1 MADSP
6 VIEGQILAGKY
17 RVERVLGSGG
27 MGVVVA
33 AWHLELEQ
41 RVAVKFLHPL
51 ALERADTAERF
62 RREARSAA
70 KIKSE
75 HVARVIDIG
84 IMEGNVPYMV
94 MEYLEGHD
102 ISDEMARVGMLPMED
117 SVDFVL
123 QAIEALAEAHA
134 AGIVHRDLKPANLF
148 IATRA
153 DGTRIVKVLDFG
165 ISKSLLG
172 GSVAELSL
180 TRTSVLIGSPLYMSP
195 EQMRSARDVDTRTDI
210 WSLGVILYEMITGR
224 PPYTGDSI
232 PALCASLL
240 SDVPVSMQAIRPD
253 VPIALEDI
261 VMCCL
266 AKDREQRFASVGEL
280 ARALAPFGSIG
291 SQLHVDRASRVLGG
305 PDGLYAAQ
313 ASQRISSSDRSIS
326 NSDRRVSQSDQS
338 GQTRALSGS
347 GPRQTP
353 GRGTVD
359 SWGRTDAPVPVAEQR
374 PRSRGALYAGLGVGL
389 AAVIS
394 VVLFLGSRQPGTP
407 PTASASV
414 AAPPPP
420 LTGTQAQV
428 QPSQPAPAPRPDAVE
443 VLPSAAAPDPAA
455 PVVRP
460 ETTLLKAK
468 PGSAAALVAKAKPTP
483 GPAPK
488 PTPPPGGGDISDF
501 GGRR

>member
-6 VIEGQILAGKY
+6 VTEGQILAGKY

-70 KIKSE
+70 KIRSE
-75 HVARVIDIG
+75 HVARVIDVG

-102 ISDEMARVGMLPMED
+102 VSEEMAKVGMLPIAD
-117 SVDFVL
+117 AIDFVL

-180 TRTSVLIGSPLYMSP
+180 TRTSTLIGSPLYMSP
-195 EQMRSARDVDTRTDI
+195 EQMRSAKDVDTRTDI
-210 WSLGVILYEMITGR
+210 WSLGVIMYEMITGQ

-240 SDVPVSMQAIRPD
+240 GDTPPSMQSLRPD
-253 VPIALEDI
+253 VPIELENI
-261 VMCCL
+261 IMCCL
-266 AKDREQRFASVGEL
+266 AKDRQQRFGTVSEL
-280 ARALAPFGSIG
+280 ARALASFGSLS
-291 SQLHVDRASRVLGG
+291 SQLHVDRASRVLGVTDVSAVSVSMSSG
-305 PDGLYAAQ
+305 KHRAADASGAAKALAAPGLTPH
-313 ASQRISSSDRSIS
+313 RSTI
-326 NSDRRVSQSDQS
+326 
-338 GQTRALSGS
+338 
-347 GPRQTP
+347 
-353 GRGTVD
+353 D
-359 SWGRTDAPVPVAEQR
+359 SWGRTDSPMAGNTANKPASRSLLFVGVA
-374 PRSRGALYAGLGVGL
+374 LGLVGL
-389 AAVIS
+389 LS
-394 VVLFLGSRQPGTP
+394 VLLFLGMREPSIP
-407 PTASASV
+407 PSASASV
-414 AAPPPP
+414 AAPAPP
-420 LTGTQAQV
+420 LLSAALQV
-428 QPSQPAPAPRPDAVE
+428 PVPAPAPAPAPAPEPRAPEPE
-443 VLPSAAAPDPAA
+443 VLPSATAPAPGAPLVRPVDPSLKPKSLVAAPASF
-455 PVVRP
+455 
-460 ETTLLKAK
+460 K
-468 PGSAAALVAKAKPTP
+468 PKPNN
-483 GPAPK
+483 APK
-488 PTPPPGGGDISDF
+488 PAASGDLSDF